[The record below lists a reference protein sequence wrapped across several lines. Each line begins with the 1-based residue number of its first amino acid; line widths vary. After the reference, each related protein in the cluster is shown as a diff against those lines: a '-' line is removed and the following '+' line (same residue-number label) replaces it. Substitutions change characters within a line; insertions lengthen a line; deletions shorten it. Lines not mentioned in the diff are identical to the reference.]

1 MERGMRS
8 SIGEWLL
15 LAGALLL
22 LNEALTFYNVWPT
35 PWVRWS
41 KHYSID
47 LAVLVLGLV
56 ALGAFVRPLPRA
68 VRMGLTALLVVL
80 CVGRYAEVTAPAL
93 YGRPVN
99 FYWDAQHLPAVGAML
114 AKVAP
119 AWLVALFV
127 LALAGALAAL
137 FAAFHWAVGR
147 ISRAL
152 EVPVMRRTLGV
163 LAMGLVVAYAGG
175 HLWQWRSLQW
185 FALPVAGTYWQQ
197 ARFLAE
203 AYAASQGGEL
213 PIRPLERSNLARV
226 AGADVLL
233 MFLESYGAT
242 SYDRPAIANVVS
254 PYRAALHEAAAATGR
269 RVVSAYVTS
278 PTFGGASWL
287 AHATLMSEHEVRDVG
302 QYGLLLTQRRETL
315 PALFA
320 EKGYRSIAWMP
331 GLRNPWPEGGYYGFA
346 SIYGEREIDYRGPD
360 FGWWRIPDQFALA
373 KLDAME
379 LTPEPRAPVFVF
391 LPTIN
396 THVPFRPTPP
406 YQPDWQRLLGEEPF
420 AAEAAAAS
428 VAEEP
433 DWTNLAPAY
442 ADSLAYTFEYL
453 AGYLRERPG
462 ADFVL
467 LLVGDHQPAA
477 SVSGVGARWDV
488 PVHVVTGRNEIAD
501 ALLGMGFVEGVRLMP
516 AQPPIGAMAD
526 LTAMFLRAF
535 DTGAERLHP
544 GGQTAR

>member
-1 MERGMRS
+1 MQRAS
-8 SIGEWLL
+8 KPSIGEWLL
-15 LAGALLL
+15 LAGVLLL
-22 LNEALTFYNVWPT
+22 LNQALTFYNVWPT

-41 KHYSID
+41 KHYSVD
-47 LAVLVLGLV
+47 LVVLLAGLV
-56 ALGAFVRPLPRA
+56 ALGTFVRPLPRWF
-68 VRMGLTALLVVL
+68 RTSLTVLLVAL
-80 CVGRYAEVTAPAL
+80 CIGRYADVTAPAL

-119 AWLVALFV
+119 PWLVTVFV
-127 LALAGALAAL
+127 LALVALLAAM
-137 FAAFHWAVGR
+137 FAVFHWSVGR
-147 ISRAL
+147 LARAL
-152 EVPVMRRTLGV
+152 EVREMRLALGV
-163 LAMGLVVAYAGG
+163 LSVGLVVAYAGG
-175 HLWQWRSLQW
+175 HLLQWRSLRW
-185 FALPVAGTYWQQ
+185 FALPVASTYWQQ
-197 ARFLAE
+197 GRFLVE
-203 AYAASQGGEL
+203 AHLASKGGDL
-213 PIRPLERSNLARV
+213 PIKPLEPSNLARV

-242 SYDRPAIANVVS
+242 SYDRPAIANVVN
-254 PYRAALHEAAAATGR
+254 PQREALQEAAAATGR

-302 QYGLLLTQRRETL
+302 QYGLLLTQKRETL
-315 PALFA
+315 PTLFTRA
-320 EKGYRSIAWMP
+320 GYRSIAWMP
-331 GLRNPWPEGGYYGFA
+331 GLKNPWPEGGYYGFA
-346 SIYGEREIDYRGPD
+346 SIYGEREIGYRGPD

-373 KLDAME
+373 KLDAAE
-379 LTPEPRAPVFVF
+379 LDLEPRAPVFVF
-391 LPTIN
+391 FPTIN

-406 YQPDWQRLLGEEPF
+406 YQPDWTRLLSEDPF
-420 AAEAAAAS
+420 DAKAAAAS

-453 AGYLRERPG
+453 AGYLRARPG
-462 ADFVL
+462 SDFVL

-488 PVHVVTGRNEIAD
+488 PVHVITTRNEVAD
-501 ALLGMGFVEGVRLMP
+501 ALRQMGFVEGMRLAP
-516 AQPPIGAMAD
+516 AQQPIGAMVE

-535 DTGAERLHP
+535 DSGADRTHP
-544 GGQTAR
+544 GG

>member
-1 MERGMRS
+1 
-8 SIGEWLL
+8 
-15 LAGALLL
+15 
-22 LNEALTFYNVWPT
+22 
-35 PWVRWS
+35 
-41 KHYSID
+41 
-47 LAVLVLGLV
+47 
-56 ALGAFVRPLPRA
+56 
-68 VRMGLTALLVVL
+68 
-80 CVGRYAEVTAPAL
+80 VTAPAL

-119 AWLVALFV
+119 LWLVVVFV
-127 LALAGALAAL
+127 LALVALLGAL
-137 FAAFHWAVGR
+137 FAVFHWSVGR
-147 ISRAL
+147 IARAL
-152 EVPVMRRTLGV
+152 EVREMRRALGA
-163 LAMGLVVAYAGG
+163 LSAGLVVAYAGG
-175 HLWQWRSLQW
+175 QLLQWHSNRW
-185 FALPVAGTYWQQ
+185 FALPVAGTFWQQ

-203 AYAASQGGEL
+203 AHAASKGGEL

-254 PYRAALHEAAAATGR
+254 PQRAALQDAAAATGR

-287 AHATLMSEHEVRDVG
+287 AHATLMSEHEVRDAG

-315 PALFA
+315 PTLFTKA
-320 EKGYRSIAWMP
+320 GYRAIAWMP
-331 GLRNPWPEGGYYGFA
+331 GLKNPWPEGGYYGFA
-346 SIYGEREIDYRGPD
+346 SIYGEREIAYRGPD

-373 KLDAME
+373 KLDAAE
-379 LTPEPRAPVFVF
+379 LDEEPRAPVFVF
-391 LPTIN
+391 FPTIN

-406 YQPDWQRLLGEEPF
+406 YQSDWQRLLTDEPF
-420 AAEAAAAS
+420 DEKAAAAS
-428 VAEEP
+428 IAVEP
-433 DWTNLAPAY
+433 DWTDLAPAY

-453 AGYLRERPG
+453 AGYLRERAG

-488 PVHVVTGRNEIAD
+488 PVHVITSRNEVAD
-501 ALLGMGFVEGVRLMP
+501 ALLGKGFVEGMRLTP
-516 AQPPIGAMAD
+516 AQQPIGAMVELTAIFLHAFDSGAD
-526 LTAMFLRAF
+526 LT
-535 DTGAERLHP
+535 HP
-544 GGQTAR
+544 GG